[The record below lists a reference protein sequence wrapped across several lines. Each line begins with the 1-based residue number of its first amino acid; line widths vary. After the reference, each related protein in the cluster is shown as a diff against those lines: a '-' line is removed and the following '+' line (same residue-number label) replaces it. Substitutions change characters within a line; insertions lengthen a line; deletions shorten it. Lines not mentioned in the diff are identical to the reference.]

1 MDLMKDKGATVELY
15 GDIVSSLPRRIL
27 FLETSSGFQAWIERS
42 KIEYD
47 ELKSS
52 PAFLVIRESYAREL
66 GFISQ

>member
-15 GDIVSSLPRRIL
+15 GNIVASKPRRIL
-27 FLETSSGFQAWIERS
+27 FLEKETSHQVWIERS
-42 KIEYD
+42 KIEYE

-66 GFISQ
+66 GFI